1 MQDLHIR
8 ELSFDSIANPA
19 EKPIKEPKVAR

>member
-8 ELSFDSIANPA
+8 ELGFDSMAKPA

>member
-8 ELSFDSIANPA
+8 KLVFDSMAKPA
-19 EKPIKEPKVAR
+19 EKPINEPKVAR